1 MRYLI
6 IGLGIYG
13 TNLAKDLT
21 DLGHEV
27 IGADINSHR
36 VDAIKDYIAT
46 AYIID
51 STEEAAIS
59 VLPLKN
65 VDLVVVAIGENF
77 GASIKTVAIL
87 KKMGV
92 SKIFARAIDSLHRA
106 ILEGLHVQ
114 RILNPEQYAAFA
126 LSNEMQL
133 GSSVE
138 ILHIDHDTSIMRFEA
153 PSLFHSMPYSRI
165 DTKALFGLRLIAA
178 SRPGSVTN
186 LLGISATRYLPLDIS
201 DSTADST
208 SAGSTSAE
216 LVAPGDVFTC
226 IGTADAYRALY
237 KHLQRS

>member
-226 IGTADAYRALY
+226 IGSADAYRALY
-237 KHLQRS
+237 KHLQRT

>member
-92 SKIFARAIDSLHRA
+92 SKIFARAIDSLHRT

-226 IGTADAYRALY
+226 IGSADAYRALY
-237 KHLQRS
+237 KHLQRT

>member
-138 ILHIDHDTSIMRFEA
+138 ILHIDHDTSVMRFEA
-153 PSLFHSMPYSRI
+153 PSLFHSIPYARI

-226 IGTADAYRALY
+226 IGSADAYRALY

>member
-133 GSSVE
+133 GSSVD
-138 ILHIDHDTSIMRFEA
+138 ILHIDHDTSVMRFEA

-201 DSTADST
+201 ASTADST

-226 IGTADAYRALY
+226 IGSADAYRALY

>member
-138 ILHIDHDTSIMRFEA
+138 ILHIDHDTSVMRFEA
-153 PSLFHSMPYSRI
+153 PALFHSMPYSRI

>member
-138 ILHIDHDTSIMRFEA
+138 ILHIDHDTSVMRFEA
-153 PSLFHSMPYSRI
+153 PALFHSMPYSRI

-201 DSTADST
+201 ASTADST

-226 IGTADAYRALY
+226 IGSADAYRDLY

>member
-65 VDLVVVAIGENF
+65 IDLVVVAIGENF

-138 ILHIDHDTSIMRFEA
+138 ILHIDHDTSVMRFEA
-153 PSLFHSMPYSRI
+153 PALFHSIPYARI

-226 IGTADAYRALY
+226 IGSADAYRALY

>member
-138 ILHIDHDTSIMRFEA
+138 ILHIDHDTSVMRFEA

-226 IGTADAYRALY
+226 IGSADAYQALY

>member
-138 ILHIDHDTSIMRFEA
+138 ILHIDHDTSVMRFEA

-201 DSTADST
+201 ASTADST

-226 IGTADAYRALY
+226 IGSADAYRALY

>member
-92 SKIFARAIDSLHRA
+92 SKIFARAIDSLHRT
-106 ILEGLHVQ
+106 ILEGLYVQ

-138 ILHIDHDTSIMRFEA
+138 ILHIDHDTSVMRFEA
-153 PSLFHSMPYSRI
+153 PALFHSMPYSRI

-226 IGTADAYRALY
+226 IGSADAYRALY

>member
-138 ILHIDHDTSIMRFEA
+138 ILHIDHDTSVMRFEA

-186 LLGISATRYLPLDIS
+186 LRGISATRYLPLDIS

-226 IGTADAYRALY
+226 IGSADAYRALY

>member
-138 ILHIDHDTSIMRFEA
+138 ILHIDHDTSVMRFEA

-186 LLGISATRYLPLDIS
+186 FLGISATRYLSLDIS
-201 DSTADST
+201 DSTAGST

-226 IGTADAYRALY
+226 IGSADAYRALY

>member
-92 SKIFARAIDSLHRA
+92 SKIFARAIDSLHRT

-186 LLGISATRYLPLDIS
+186 LLGISTTRYLPLDIS

-226 IGTADAYRALY
+226 IGSADAYRALY
-237 KHLQRS
+237 KHLQRT

>member
-27 IGADINSHR
+27 IGADINFHR

-138 ILHIDHDTSIMRFEA
+138 ILHIDHDTSVMRFEA
-153 PSLFHSMPYSRI
+153 PALFHSMPYSRI

-226 IGTADAYRALY
+226 IGSADAYRALY

>member
-92 SKIFARAIDSLHRA
+92 SKIFARAIDSLHRT

-133 GSSVE
+133 GSSVD
-138 ILHIDHDTSIMRFEA
+138 ILHIDHDTSVMRFEA

-226 IGTADAYRALY
+226 IGSADAYRALY

>member
-138 ILHIDHDTSIMRFEA
+138 ILHIDHDTSVMRFEA

>member
-138 ILHIDHDTSIMRFEA
+138 ILHIDHDTSVMRFEA
-153 PSLFHSMPYSRI
+153 PALFHSMPYSRI

-226 IGTADAYRALY
+226 IGSADAYRALY

>member
-6 IGLGIYG
+6 IGLGIYC

-138 ILHIDHDTSIMRFEA
+138 ILHIDHDTSVMRFEA

-226 IGTADAYRALY
+226 IGSADAYRALY

>member
-153 PSLFHSMPYSRI
+153 PALFHSMPYSRI

-226 IGTADAYRALY
+226 IGSADAYRALY
-237 KHLQRS
+237 KHLQRT

>member
-138 ILHIDHDTSIMRFEA
+138 ILHIDHDTSVMRFDA

-216 LVAPGDVFTC
+216 LVAPGDIFTC
-226 IGTADAYRALY
+226 IGSADAYRALY

>member
-138 ILHIDHDTSIMRFEA
+138 ILHIDHDTSVMRFEA
-153 PSLFHSMPYSRI
+153 PSLFHSRPYSRI

-186 LLGISATRYLPLDIS
+186 LLGISATHYLPLDIS

-226 IGTADAYRALY
+226 IGSADAYRALY

>member
-226 IGTADAYRALY
+226 IGSADAYRTLY
-237 KHLQRS
+237 KHLQRT

>member
-138 ILHIDHDTSIMRFEA
+138 ILHIDHDTSVMRFEA

-226 IGTADAYRALY
+226 IGSADAYRALY
-237 KHLQRS
+237 KHLQRT

>member
-92 SKIFARAIDSLHRA
+92 SKIFARAIDSLHRT

-138 ILHIDHDTSIMRFEA
+138 ILHIDHDTSVMRFEA
-153 PSLFHSMPYSRI
+153 PALFHSMPYSRI

-226 IGTADAYRALY
+226 IGSADAYRALY
-237 KHLQRS
+237 KHLQRT

>member
-92 SKIFARAIDSLHRA
+92 SKIFARAIDSLHRT

-133 GSSVE
+133 GSSVD
-138 ILHIDHDTSIMRFEA
+138 ILHIDHDTSVMRFEA

-226 IGTADAYRALY
+226 IGSADAYRALY
-237 KHLQRS
+237 KHLQRT

>member
-92 SKIFARAIDSLHRA
+92 SKIFARAIDSLHRT

-138 ILHIDHDTSIMRFEA
+138 ILHIDHDTSVMRFEA

-226 IGTADAYRALY
+226 IGSADAYRALY
-237 KHLQRS
+237 KHLQRT

>member
-106 ILEGLHVQ
+106 ILECLLVQ

-138 ILHIDHDTSIMRFEA
+138 ILHIDHDTSVMRFEA

-226 IGTADAYRALY
+226 IGSADAYRALY

>member
-138 ILHIDHDTSIMRFEA
+138 ILHIDHGTSVMRFEA
-153 PSLFHSMPYSRI
+153 PALFHSMPYSRI

-201 DSTADST
+201 DSTAGST

-226 IGTADAYRALY
+226 IGSTDAYRALY
-237 KHLQRS
+237 KHLQRT

>member
-51 STEEAAIS
+51 STEEAAIG

-138 ILHIDHDTSIMRFEA
+138 ILHIDHDTSVMRFEA

-226 IGTADAYRALY
+226 IGSADAYRALY

>member
-92 SKIFARAIDSLHRA
+92 SKIFARAIDSLHRT

-138 ILHIDHDTSIMRFEA
+138 ILHIDHDTSVMRFEA
-153 PSLFHSMPYSRI
+153 PALFHSMPYSRI

-178 SRPGSVTN
+178 SRPGS
-186 LLGISATRYLPLDIS
+186 
-201 DSTADST
+201 
-208 SAGSTSAE
+208 TSAE

-226 IGTADAYRALY
+226 IGSADAYRALY
-237 KHLQRS
+237 KHLQRT

>member
-92 SKIFARAIDSLHRA
+92 SKIFARAIDSLHRT

-153 PSLFHSMPYSRI
+153 PALFHSMPYSRI

-186 LLGISATRYLPLDIS
+186 LLGISTTRYLPLDIS

-226 IGTADAYRALY
+226 IGSADAYRALY
-237 KHLQRS
+237 KHLQRT

>member
-138 ILHIDHDTSIMRFEA
+138 ILHIDHDTSVMRFEA
-153 PSLFHSMPYSRI
+153 PALFHSMPYSRI

-201 DSTADST
+201 ASTAGST

-226 IGTADAYRALY
+226 IGSADAYRALY

>member
-226 IGTADAYRALY
+226 IGSADAYRALY

>member
-138 ILHIDHDTSIMRFEA
+138 ILHIDHDTSVMRFEA

-226 IGTADAYRALY
+226 IGSADAYRALY

>member
-92 SKIFARAIDSLHRA
+92 SKIFARAIDSLHRT

-138 ILHIDHDTSIMRFEA
+138 ILHIDHDTSVMRFEA
-153 PSLFHSMPYSRI
+153 PALFHSMPYSRI

-226 IGTADAYRALY
+226 IGSADAYRALY

>member
-92 SKIFARAIDSLHRA
+92 SKIFARAIDSLHRT

-138 ILHIDHDTSIMRFEA
+138 ILHIDHDTSVMRFEA

-226 IGTADAYRALY
+226 IGSADAYRALY

>member
-133 GSSVE
+133 GSSVD
-138 ILHIDHDTSIMRFEA
+138 ILHIDHDTSVMRFEA

-201 DSTADST
+201 ASTADST
-208 SAGSTSAE
+208 SAGSTYAE
-216 LVAPGDVFTC
+216 LVAPGDIFTC
-226 IGTADAYRALY
+226 IGSADAYRALY
-237 KHLQRS
+237 KHLQRT